1 MTKFC
6 PRERLMRVRKIR
18 PSSPS
23 IMMFDGY
30 TFLVGV
36 PRYFHRKRYSRTGQR
51 LMIGAYGWWK
61 RGADSLKW
69 NLTERYS

>member
-1 MTKFC
+1 
-6 PRERLMRVRKIR
+6 
-18 PSSPS
+18 
-23 IMMFDGY
+23 MMFDGY